1 MIFCFCFCFCCFFVV
16 SDFLRVALER
26 PHMSRVLT
34 LETFCQ
40 TENLRLRLPF
50 VHMLRLNCTTKDWEH
65 LTRLLVF
72 WCVFVCAAFF
82 GCFCFIELSKNKKND
97 WKKNKKATTLKM
109 CLKTNS
115 EILSLKQFWHQLFI
129 TQHTDQNSEDCQ
141 NHDKYQKNKRDCDV
155 NVWADFI
162 QNEIYQRF
170 QHQFEF
176 VLYIIS
182 LQDI

>member
-1 MIFCFCFCFCCFFVV
+1 
-16 SDFLRVALER
+16 
-26 PHMSRVLT
+26 
-34 LETFCQ
+34 
-40 TENLRLRLPF
+40 
-50 VHMLRLNCTTKDWEH
+50 
-65 LTRLLVF
+65 
-72 WCVFVCAAFF
+72 
-82 GCFCFIELSKNKKND
+82 
-97 WKKNKKATTLKM
+97 M